1 MSKVKMNEEDEDSG
15 DDSSSENSSGMK
27 KIYLKNNKWFIQ
39 CIFFKHLETS
49 EDSVEVEVP
58 FKVGM
63 WDLKQCDPKRCTGRK
78 LMKLELIDKLGMSAM
93 FNGIVLTPVATE
105 VK

>member
-1 MSKVKMNEEDEDSG
+1 MS
-15 DDSSSENSSGMK
+15 
-27 KIYLKNNKWFIQ
+27 
-39 CIFFKHLETS
+39 LETS
-49 EDSVEVEVP
+49 EESIEIEVP

-78 LMKLELIDKLGMSAM
+78 LMRLELIDKLGMSAK

>member
-1 MSKVKMNEEDEDSG
+1 MGKCTYLYL
-15 DDSSSENSSGMK
+15 
-27 KIYLKNNKWFIQ
+27 YLKCFVV
-39 CIFFKHLETS
+39 ETS
-49 EDSVEVEVP
+49 DDSVEIEVP

-78 LMKLELIDKLGMSAM
+78 LMRLEMIDKLEMAAM

-105 VK
+105 VI

>member
-1 MSKVKMNEEDEDSG
+1 M
-15 DDSSSENSSGMK
+15 
-27 KIYLKNNKWFIQ
+27 
-39 CIFFKHLETS
+39 
-49 EDSVEVEVP
+49 P

-78 LMKLELIDKLGMSAM
+78 LMRLEMIDKLGMSSM

-105 VK
+105 VW

>member
-1 MSKVKMNEEDEDSG
+1 MGKYIYVYH
-15 DDSSSENSSGMK
+15 
-27 KIYLKNNKWFIQ
+27 YLKCFV
-39 CIFFKHLETS
+39 LETS
-49 EDSVEVEVP
+49 DDSVEIEVP

-78 LMKLELIDKLGMSAM
+78 LMRLEMIDKLGMSAI

-105 VK
+105 VITYCCNIDNLFS

>member
-1 MSKVKMNEEDEDSG
+1 M
-15 DDSSSENSSGMK
+15 
-27 KIYLKNNKWFIQ
+27 L
-39 CIFFKHLETS
+39 IFFLKIKTDKISYLVLETS
-49 EDSVEVEVP
+49 EESVEIEVP

-78 LMKLELIDKLGMSAM
+78 LMRLEMIDKLGMSAM

-105 VK
+105 VR

>member
-1 MSKVKMNEEDEDSG
+1 
-15 DDSSSENSSGMK
+15 MK
-27 KIYLKNNKWFIQ
+27 RCYLKCFIV
-39 CIFFKHLETS
+39 ETS
-49 EDSVEVEVP
+49 DDSVEIEVP

-78 LMKLELIDKLGMSAM
+78 LMRLEMIDKLGMFAM

-105 VK
+105 VILINNLVIIKDIYIHNINVIECFCKRQ

>member
-1 MSKVKMNEEDEDSG
+1 MASSVSDNEEVCQSMSKVKINEEDEDSE
-15 DDSSSENSSGMK
+15 DNSSD
-27 KIYLKNNKWFIQ
+27 
-39 CIFFKHLETS
+39 TS
-49 EDSVEVEVP
+49 EDSVEIEVP

-78 LMKLELIDKLGMSAM
+78 LMRLEMIDKLEMFAR